1 MGDAQELCGLQVA
14 LLLMESLW
22 NRVDPR
28 KQTTFL
34 LIALSWVLLIDSC
47 KVHYPDDY
55 LNQVF
60 RAGEFPGEP
69 LYGNTL
75 KALIGGMYIRL
86 VLNYDHL
93 PPFFYGAPF
102 RNRNVVAWTL
112 SRLAFFSAASC
123 SPGKEC
129 TAPSHP
135 YDVKEIVTHQSLLS
149 SCPVL
154 MLMSPFFL
162 VSAVVG
168 GGKHGDTDWFYA
180 AIYKIKN
187 GNPLCILILFYGD
200 RIQHRRELALHFF
213 FGNLILQCSSPM
225 CIIEPCPL
233 MMLSLGHYC
242 VFLGP
247 FVRVTEMQFF
257 PFYRGKEYD

>member
-168 GGKHGDTDWFYA
+168 GVSMGTLTGFMQPYKKKKK
-180 AIYKIKN
+180 AI
-187 GNPLCILILFYGD
+187 
-200 RIQHRRELALHFF
+200 H
-213 FGNLILQCSSPM
+213 
-225 CIIEPCPL
+225 
-233 MMLSLGHYC
+233 C
-242 VFLGP
+242 VFWY
-247 FVRVTEMQFF
+247 FSMVTE
-257 PFYRGKEYD
+257 YNIEGN